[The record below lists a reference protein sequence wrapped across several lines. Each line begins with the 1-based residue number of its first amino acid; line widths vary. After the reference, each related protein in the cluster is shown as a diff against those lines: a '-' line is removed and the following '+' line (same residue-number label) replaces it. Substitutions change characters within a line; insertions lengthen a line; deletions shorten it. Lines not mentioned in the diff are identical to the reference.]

1 MEEISLPLQWKSRAH
16 TTNRPTK
23 GSWLDARSKS
33 YGHSAA
39 RGENWSPPTQGA
51 PQARRTPRRSVGG
64 NSWAPMLYPEV
75 SQVVRGEVQWR
86 TGEGKVFL
94 VGFDIDISESVVMND
109 I

>member
-1 MEEISLPLQWKSRAH
+1 MEVQSTHDLPPHQGEVAG
-16 TTNRPTK
+16 RPK
-23 GSWLDARSKS
+23 QSF
-33 YGHSAA
+33 GHSAA
-39 RGENWSPPTQGA
+39 RAENRSPPTQGA
-51 PQARRTPRRSVGG
+51 AQAQRTPRRSVGG